1 MKLVFASQ
9 NENKV
14 AEVRAMMPPGVELLS
29 LGDLGHED
37 ELAETAV
44 TLDGNARQKAEFV
57 YRKYGVNCFADDT
70 GLEIDELDGAPGVYS
85 ARYAGPAKDSTANM
99 MKVLDELLGNAHRG
113 AQFRTAIC
121 LFLENDVH
129 TFEGVVRGT
138 ILENPVGEQGF
149 GYDPIF
155 SPEGDTRS
163 FAEMDMA
170 EKAKLSHRGKA
181 IAHLVEFLRD
191 QVDH

>member
-29 LGDLGHED
+29 LGDLGHEE